1 MINKKLYLEKTY
13 DHSVSDTP
21 KLTVVLIHGIASD
34 SSTFTDFLKY
44 LSEVSDL
51 KSVRFV
57 TFDLLGSGK
66 SLRSDDLNYDY
77 DEQLTALDN
86 SIRQLNSKEPVVLVG
101 HSLGTFITT
110 RFTSGHMNL
119 VKRLIL
125 ISPPIFTVQD
135 LENPAFKVALET
147 FKNVIGAKSPEV
159 LKEKSFNNSM
169 EKIVLDKNNYQ
180 TLAEIKVPT
189 ELIYGEGDQLIASYN
204 VPRILKDNPEYIKA
218 TKTDGRH
225 GVTPDK
231 YPRIVEILEEILNAK
246 DI

>member
-13 DHSVSDTP
+13 DYSASDTP

-34 SSTFTDFLKY
+34 SSIFTDFLKY
-44 LSEVSDL
+44 LSGIDSL

-66 SLRSDDLNYDY
+66 SLKNDDLNYDY
-77 DEQLTALDN
+77 DDQLTALNN
-86 SIRQLNSKEPVVLVG
+86 SIRQLNSEGPIVLVG

-110 RFTSGHMNL
+110 RFAGKHEDL
-119 VKRLIL
+119 VKHLIL
-125 ISPPIFTVQD
+125 ISPPIYTILD

-180 TLAEIKVPT
+180 TLAKIKVPT

-204 VPRILKDNPEYIKA
+204 MPRILKDNPEYIKA

-231 YPRIVEILEEILNAK
+231 YPRIVEILEEILNVK